1 LKRCQQIISF
11 SLRDVRMNSTS
22 LGLENSKTIFKE
34 FENFINSIHA
44 SIETD
49 ESTGRWNCGG
59 LEW

>member
-1 LKRCQQIISF
+1 
-11 SLRDVRMNSTS
+11 
-22 LGLENSKTIFKE
+22 LENSKTIFKE

-59 LEW
+59 LDWLINCVIRECK